1 MEKSLDSG
9 EDSHN
14 RQIGVLLR
22 IFGDVVA
29 DGAEVARRLWRPCNL
44 HQSPKRLLASS
55 WGRPSDLSNSA
66 NPLSILAK
74 KTSLSI
80 ASSTVASAGMA
91 FSGSIILSRVNG
103 SFMTLL
109 SWRLSHPV

>member
-9 EDSHN
+9 EDSRN

-29 DGAEVARRLWRPCNL
+29 DGAEVAQRLWRPCNL
-44 HQSPKRLLASS
+44 HQSPRRVLASS
-55 WGRPSDLSNSA
+55 WGTPSDLSNSA
-66 NPLSILAK
+66 IPLSILAT

-80 ASSTVASAGMA
+80 SSATVAYAGMA
-91 FSGSIILSRVNG
+91 FRTSLIRFRVSAWG
-103 SFMTLL
+103 VT
-109 SWRLSHPV
+109 SW

>member
-9 EDSHN
+9 EDSRN

-29 DGAEVARRLWRPCNL
+29 DGAEVAQRLWRPCNL

-55 WGRPSDLSNSA
+55 WLASSYRSNAST
-66 NPLSILAK
+66 PHLILAK

-80 ASSTVASAGMA
+80 ASSTVASAGMV
-91 FSGSIILSRVNG
+91 FSTSIIRSRV
-103 SFMTLL
+103 
-109 SWRLSHPV
+109 

>member
-1 MEKSLDSG
+1 WKMEKSLDSG
-9 EDSHN
+9 EDSRN

-29 DGAEVARRLWRPCNL
+29 DGAEVAQRLWRPCNL

-55 WGRPSDLSNSA
+55 WGTPSDLSNSA

-91 FSGSIILSRVNG
+91 FSTSIIRSRVNG
-103 SFMTLL
+103 SCMTLL
-109 SWRLSHPV
+109 